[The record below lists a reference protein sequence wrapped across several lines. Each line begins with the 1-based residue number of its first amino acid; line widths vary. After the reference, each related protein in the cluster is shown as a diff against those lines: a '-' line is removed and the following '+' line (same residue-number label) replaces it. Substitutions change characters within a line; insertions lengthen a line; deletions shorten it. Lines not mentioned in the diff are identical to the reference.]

1 MEPFSLVGVDGNAF
15 NVMSYTANAM
25 KKAGYSQE
33 EIKQYRQLATSGDYD
48 ALLVLSFEW
57 IDKCNEVL
65 GLTDDEEEE
74 DEDYED

>member
-1 MEPFSLVGVDGNAF
+1 MKPFSLVGVDGNAF
-15 NVMSYTANAM
+15 NVMGYTANAM

-33 EIKQYRQLATSGDYD
+33 EIKQYIQLATSGDYD

-65 GLTDDEEEE
+65 GLIDDEEEE

>member
-1 MEPFSLVGVDGNAF
+1 MKPFSLVGVDGNAF
-15 NVMSYTANAM
+15 NVMAYTSNAM

-33 EIKQYRQLATSGDYD
+33 EIKQYRELATSGDYD

-65 GLTDDEEEE
+65 GLTDDGEEE

>member
-15 NVMSYTANAM
+15 SVMSYTANAM